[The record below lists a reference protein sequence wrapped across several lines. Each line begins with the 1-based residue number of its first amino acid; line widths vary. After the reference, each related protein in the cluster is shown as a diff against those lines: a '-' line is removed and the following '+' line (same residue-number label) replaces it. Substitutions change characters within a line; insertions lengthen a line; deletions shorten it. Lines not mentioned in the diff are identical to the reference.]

1 MTTVLPEVTASGL
14 VLWRLRLSSAQ
25 QRWCS
30 VRVADDAGEL
40 VLTIFDPGT
49 DGALISEAHADI
61 GLLIDR
67 AESLR
72 DQLVAAG
79 GVIVDVDLDEPD

>member
-14 VLWRLRLSSAQ
+14 ILWRLRLSSAQ

-30 VRVADDAGEL
+30 VCVPDDAGEL
-40 VLTIFDPGT
+40 VLTICDPGT
-49 DGALISEAHADI
+49 DWALISEAHADI
-61 GLLIDR
+61 GLLVAR

-72 DQLVAAG
+72 DQFVAAG
-79 GVIVDVDLDEPD
+79 AVIVDVDLDEPD

>member
-1 MTTVLPEVTASGL
+1 MTTVLPEVTTSGL

-30 VRVADDAGEL
+30 VRIPPGAGEL
-40 VLTIFDPGT
+40 VLTICDPGT
-49 DGALISEAHADI
+49 DRPLMSEAHADI
-61 GLLIDR
+61 GRLIDR